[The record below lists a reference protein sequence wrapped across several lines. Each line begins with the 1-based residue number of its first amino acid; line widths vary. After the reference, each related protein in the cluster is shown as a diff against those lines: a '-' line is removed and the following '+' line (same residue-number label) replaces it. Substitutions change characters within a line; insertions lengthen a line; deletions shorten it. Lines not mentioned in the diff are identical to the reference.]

1 MTQELQ
7 ETIKGL
13 SVRDK
18 RILLH
23 SLSAEL
29 SAIDRTERAQNAQ
42 ARGRELKDIMTAVSG
57 YDVSLKDRMRPIP
70 DCRAIIASQM
80 RREGYTLKE
89 IGLALGVDHATIIHY
104 IGVVEAIVK
113 YPMSAQYS
121 YKIYQD
127 FNRAIGL

>member
-1 MTQELQ
+1 MTQDLLNA
-7 ETIKGL
+7 IKDL
-13 SVRDK
+13 SINDK
-18 RILLH
+18 RILLYAI
-23 SLSAEL
+23 SADLSTIEQAERRQD
-29 SAIDRTERAQNAQ
+29 AVER
-42 ARGRELKDIMTAVSG
+42 GKDLKDIMMAVSG
-57 YDVSLKDRMRPIP
+57 YDVTLKDRMRPIP

-89 IGLALGVDHATIIHY
+89 IGLSLGVDHATIIHY

-127 FNRAIGL
+127 FNKAIGL

>member
-29 SAIDRTERAQNAQ
+29 SNIGQAQRKPTADDRGKELIDA
-42 ARGRELKDIMTAVSG
+42 MMAVCG
-57 YDVSLKDRMRPIP
+57 IDVRLKDRMRPIP

-80 RREGYTLKE
+80 RRESYTLKE

-113 YPMSAQYS
+113 YPISAQYS

-127 FNRAIGL
+127 FNKAIGL